1 MLALVALLEVGYS
14 GPLVQR
20 PGRCD
25 VQMVNVKGPTNAL
38 LNDMVGA
45 STEIS
50 DKIWDPF
57 DLAGSA
63 DQANLNLLRAAELK
77 HSRVAML
84 ACVGWAWTSTGTH
97 FEGMLSP
104 SAGVSFADAT
114 AAGALGAVAKV
125 PVAGWLQMLGVI
137 GFQEVRAR
145 RPLVAADAAARRRR
159 RGRRRCCRRRR
170 RRPARRRRTP
180 GSPRPTPPSSA
191 QLYWEKKFPSYE
203 CAGDYGVPK
212 MTKDPTKLKELELM
226 ELKNGRL
233 AMIGIISFA
242 CAEAIPGSVPFYPF

>member
-77 HSRVAML
+77 PFPVAITFESMLLDESRL
-84 ACVGWAWTSTGTH
+84 QST
-97 FEGMLSP
+97 LSHLR
-104 SAGVSFADAT
+104 
-114 AAGALGAVAKV
+114 AAGYTQQCQSG
-125 PVAGWLQMLGVI
+125 QNVI
-137 GFQEVRAR
+137 SQRVK
-145 RPLVAADAAARRRR
+145 
-159 RGRRRCCRRRR
+159 
-170 RRPARRRRTP
+170 T
-180 GSPRPTPPSSA
+180 
-191 QLYWEKKFPSYE
+191 
-203 CAGDYGVPK
+203 
-212 MTKDPTKLKELELM
+212 
-226 ELKNGRL
+226 
-233 AMIGIISFA
+233 
-242 CAEAIPGSVPFYPF
+242 

>member
-145 RPLVAADAAARRRR
+145 RPLVAAAAAAPRRR

-180 GSPRPTPPSSA
+180 GSPRPTPSLLRSCTGRRSSPRTSA
-191 QLYWEKKFPSYE
+191 PATTAS
-203 CAGDYGVPK
+203 PK
-212 MTKDPTKLKELELM
+212 
-226 ELKNGRL
+226 
-233 AMIGIISFA
+233 
-242 CAEAIPGSVPFYPF
+242 

>member
-137 GFQEVRAR
+137 GFQEVRA
-145 RPLVAADAAARRRR
+145 P
-159 RGRRRCCRRRR
+159 
-170 RRPARRRRTP
+170 PARRCGCCPPPPPHSRLTP
-180 GSPRPTPPSSA
+180 APPPLRA

>member
-137 GFQEVRAR
+137 GFQEVRA
-145 RPLVAADAAARRRR
+145 P
-159 RGRRRCCRRRR
+159 
-170 RRPARRRRTP
+170 PARRCGCCPPPPPRPPPLLPPPPPPPRSPPPTLAAAALPAHTPAPLPPPRSCTGRRS
-180 GSPRPTPPSSA
+180 SPRTSA
-191 QLYWEKKFPSYE
+191 PATTAS
-203 CAGDYGVPK
+203 PK
-212 MTKDPTKLKELELM
+212 
-226 ELKNGRL
+226 
-233 AMIGIISFA
+233 
-242 CAEAIPGSVPFYPF
+242 

>member
-137 GFQEVRAR
+137 GFQEVRA
-145 RPLVAADAAARRRR
+145 P
-159 RGRRRCCRRRR
+159 
-170 RRPARRRRTP
+170 PARRCGCCPPPPPMPPPLPPPPPPPPPRSPPPHSRLTP
-180 GSPRPTPPSSA
+180 LPLPLRA